1 MTRDPRAA
9 DATLIRRLA
18 DEAVDELLSA
28 SPEEHRRTVGEEGG
42 DTKAVAARV
51 RAVIDGALAQHGKR
65 RAAEL
70 AREARNAR
78 QVPQKALRPMSI
90 VEKRALWARVANS
103 GGAVTLAARQ
113 GRELT
118 DSDLD
123 AQMDA
128 WLALGVIDE
137 DGNLT

>member
-1 MTRDPRAA
+1 MTRDPHAA
-9 DATLIRRLA
+9 DTTLLRRLA
-18 DEAVDELLSA
+18 DEAVEELLSA
-28 SPEEHRRTVGEEGG
+28 SPEEHRRAVEEEGG
-42 DTKAVAARV
+42 DPTAVAARV
-51 RAVIDGALAQHGKR
+51 RAVIDDALTRHGKR

-70 AREARNAR
+70 AREAQNAR
-78 QVPQKALRPMSI
+78 RMPQKALRPMSI
-90 VEKRALWARVANS
+90 ADKRALWAKVANS
-103 GGAVTLAARQ
+103 GAVTLAARE

-118 DSDLD
+118 DSDLS